1 MENSNKRPLEDGYQ
15 YLHTETK
22 KPKASPIAKTTSQP
36 KSSKEIVGFQDLSDD
51 VIMYL
56 FKYLSH
62 DDLTKMALWVYL
74 HYYRN
79 IS

>member
-1 MENSNKRPLEDGYQ
+1 MENSNKRPLDDGCQ

-22 KPKASPIAKTTSQP
+22 KPKASQVPTVTSQP

-56 FKYLSH
+56 FQYLSH
-62 DDLTKMALWVYL
+62 DNLAKMAL
-74 HYYRN
+74 
-79 IS
+79 

>member
-1 MENSNKRPLEDGYQ
+1 MENSNKRPLEDGCQ

-22 KPKASPIAKTTSQP
+22 KPKASQLITTTSRP
-36 KSSKEIVGFQDLSDD
+36 KSSKEIVGFQNLSDD

-62 DDLTKMALWVYL
+62 DNLAKMAL
-74 HYYRN
+74 
-79 IS
+79 

>member
-1 MENSNKRPLEDGYQ
+1 MENSSKRPLDNGCQ

-22 KPKASPIAKTTSQP
+22 KPKASQGTTTTSHP
-36 KSSKEIVGFQDLSDD
+36 KSSKETIGFENLSDD

-62 DDLTKMALWVYL
+62 DNLAKMAL
-74 HYYRN
+74 
-79 IS
+79 

>member
-1 MENSNKRPLEDGYQ
+1 MENSNKRSLEDECQ

-22 KPKASPIAKTTSQP
+22 KPKASLVSKTTLEP

-56 FKYLSH
+56 FQFLSH
-62 DDLTKMALWVYL
+62 DNLAKMAL
-74 HYYRN
+74 
-79 IS
+79 

>member
-1 MENSNKRPLEDGYQ
+1 MENSNKRPLEDECQ

-22 KPKASPIAKTTSQP
+22 KPKASQATTTTSHP
-36 KSSKEIVGFQDLSDD
+36 KSSKQIVGFQDLSDD

-62 DDLTKMALWVYL
+62 DNLAKMAL
-74 HYYRN
+74 
-79 IS
+79 

>member
-1 MENSNKRPLEDGYQ
+1 MENSNKRPLEDGCEYS
-15 YLHTETK
+15 HAETK
-22 KPKASPIAKTTSQP
+22 KPKASQVTTTISSP

-62 DDLTKMALWVYL
+62 DNLAKMAL
-74 HYYRN
+74 
-79 IS
+79 